1 MDRDDRIVLP
11 IPGDTGGA
19 AGRSAREQVMSWRP
33 AYSRLQAGHD
43 PNSIELRAIRAAGA
57 RRFTSQH
64 AEEIMPDTYKILF
77 LGAAYGSLLASKLLF
92 GGHTIKL
99 VCLPAEAD
107 AINQDGIRVRL
118 PVRGR
123 KDLIE
128 LNSQKL
134 PGKLSAGGPA
144 SVNPADYDLVA
155 LAMQEPQYRSPG
167 VRELLDA
174 VARSRVPCMSI
185 MNMPPLPYVK
195 RIPGLDYEALKP
207 AYTDPSVWDSFDPAT
222 ITLNSPDPQA
232 IRPPDEKVNVLLVT
246 LPTNFK
252 VARFVDDKS
261 TAMLRQLQ
269 DEIEAIR
276 YDTPEGKTELP
287 VKLKVYDSIFVPLAK
302 WAMLLAGNYR
312 CVTKDGMRTAQ
323 EAVYSDIETSRSVYN
338 FVFDLC
344 VKLGAKPDDLVPFE
358 KYAAAAQSLTRPAS
372 AARALQ
378 NGAPNIERADK
389 LVQLIAKQKG
399 LSHPVIDATVA
410 LVDARLAANRKK
422 AAA

>member
-1 MDRDDRIVLP
+1 M
-11 IPGDTGGA
+11 PG
-19 AGRSAREQVMSWRP
+19 
-33 AYSRLQAGHD
+33 
-43 PNSIELRAIRAAGA
+43 
-57 RRFTSQH
+57 
-64 AEEIMPDTYKILF
+64 TYKILIM
-77 LGAAYGSLLASKLLF
+77 GASYGSLLASKILF
-92 GGHTIKL
+92 GGHKLHL

-107 AINQDGIRVRL
+107 LINSEGFRVRL

-123 KDLIE
+123 KEPIE
-128 LNSQKL
+128 LDSRKL
-134 PGKLSAGGPA
+134 PGKVTAGPA
-144 SVNPADYDLVA
+144 TGVNPKDYDLVG

-174 VARSRVPCMSI
+174 VAKSRVPCMSI

-232 IRPPDEKVNVLLVT
+232 IRPPDEKVNVLMVT

-252 VARFVDDKS
+252 VARFADEKS
-261 TAMLRQLQ
+261 TAILRQLQ

-276 YDTPEGKTELP
+276 YDTPEGKIQLP

-323 EAVYSDIETSRSVYN
+323 EAVHSDIATSRSVYN

-344 VKLGAKPDDLVPFE
+344 VKLGAKPEDLVPFE
-358 KYAAAAQSLTRPAS
+358 KYAEAAQSLTRPAS

-378 NGAPNIERADK
+378 SGAPFIERADK
-389 LVQLIAKQKG
+389 LVQLIARQKG
-399 LSHPVIDATVA
+399 MSLPAIDAQVA
-410 LVDARLAANRKK
+410 LVDARLEANRKK
-422 AAA
+422 QAA